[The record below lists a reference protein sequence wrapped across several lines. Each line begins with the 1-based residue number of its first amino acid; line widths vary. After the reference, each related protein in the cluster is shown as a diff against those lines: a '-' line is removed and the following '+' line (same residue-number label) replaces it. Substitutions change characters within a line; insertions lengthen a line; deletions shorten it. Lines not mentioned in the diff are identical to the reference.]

1 MRGQVLGDSQVQL
14 LEGSDG
20 EERGGG
26 VLLQQLHV
34 VAVLYQRGVEQLV
47 EQ

>member
-20 EERGGG
+20 EERRGG
-26 VLLQQLHV
+26 VLLQHLHV

-47 EQ
+47 KQ